1 MSCSYLGLIGEVV
14 KVEGDA
20 GAGSPGEL
28 HPLSLWIA
36 ALCRAPWRASERKIK
51 FATVAAPYKVADHL
65 NHLLQH
71 RHQVLFDVLA
81 DRRDNK
87 HLQPD
92 MEVMFDNV
100 KLYWTIIRDNMLK
113 HQL

>member
-28 HPLSLWIA
+28 HPLSPCTA
-36 ALCRAPWRASERKIK
+36 ALCRAQWRASERRIK
-51 FATVAAPYKVADHL
+51 FATGAAPNKGADHL

-71 RHQVLFDVLA
+71 RHQVLLDVLA
-81 DRRDNK
+81 GRRETE

-92 MEVMFDNV
+92 MEAMFDNA
-100 KLYWTIIRDNMLK
+100 
-113 HQL
+113 

>member
-1 MSCSYLGLIGEVV
+1 M
-14 KVEGDA
+14 A
-20 GAGSPGEL
+20 GFCKKEDVTG
-28 HPLSLWIA
+28 
-36 ALCRAPWRASERKIK
+36 
-51 FATVAAPYKVADHL
+51 AAPDNGAYPLH
-65 NHLLQH
+65 HLLQH

-113 HQL
+113 IIDR

>member
-1 MSCSYLGLIGEVV
+1 MRLRGGLRQEEDVIG
-14 KVEGDA
+14 
-20 GAGSPGEL
+20 
-28 HPLSLWIA
+28 
-36 ALCRAPWRASERKIK
+36 
-51 FATVAAPYKVADHL
+51 AAPDNGAYPLH
-65 NHLLQH
+65 HLLQH

-100 KLYWTIIRDNMLK
+100 KLYWTLIRDNMLK